1 MLIMPTSVTGSFN
14 AFRENVIDL
23 DPGQTQ
29 RARASRDYL
38 CEQLKGLQN
47 WDSSFPTLTG
57 DFHPFGSFARGTK
70 TRPLNDIDLLVVL
83 NGRGT
88 TSKQPSSSD
97 PYEYWLHISEDTAP
111 LAKFPDAHGY
121 VNSTKILNKIKSSL
135 GTIANYEQAEI
146 NKRQQAVRFKLKSY
160 SWVFDIVPAVGIS
173 NGSSPGTHYY
183 LIPDGSGDWIRTDP
197 RIDRNNITQAVARHG
212 SLFRPL
218 MRLLK
223 YWNRRAGKPTLS
235 SYYFET
241 LVLKVFE
248 HAPVVETLPKAINY
262 FFNNCYGYLMNTCP
276 DPKGLGPAL
285 DRNIDADTK
294 NKVSSAMLDGNVR
307 SQLALQKAAEG
318 NVKEAIEWWGR
329 LFGPEFPAY
338 G

>member
-1 MLIMPTSVTGSFN
+1 MLTVPTSVNASFN
-14 AFRENVIDL
+14 VFRENVVDL
-23 DPGQTQ
+23 DSGQTQ

-47 WDSSFPTLTG
+47 RDSSFPVLTG

-70 TRPLNDIDLLVVL
+70 TRPLNDIDVLVVL

-88 TSKQPSSSD
+88 TSKQQSSTD
-97 PYEYWLHISEDTAP
+97 RYEYWLYISDNTAP
-111 LAKFPDAHGY
+111 LAKFPDGNGY
-121 VNSTKILNKIKSSL
+121 IDSTKILNKIKSSL

-146 NKRQQAVRFKLKSY
+146 NRRKQAVRFKLKSY

-173 NGSSPGTHYY
+173 NVNGPGTNYY

-197 RIDRNNITQAVARHG
+197 RVDRNNMNHAVTRHG

-218 MRLLK
+218 VRLLK
-223 YWNRRAGKPTLS
+223 YWNQRAGKPTLT

-241 LVLKVFE
+241 LVLNVFE
-248 HAPVVETLPKAINY
+248 YAPAIDTLPKAIHY
-262 FFNNCYGYLMNTCP
+262 FFNNCYGYLMSSCP

-294 NKVSSAMLDGNVR
+294 NKVSNAMLDGSVR
-307 SQLALQKAAEG
+307 SKLALEKASEG
-318 NVKEAIEWWGR
+318 NVKEAIEWWVR
-329 LFGPEFPAY
+329 VFGSGFPAY